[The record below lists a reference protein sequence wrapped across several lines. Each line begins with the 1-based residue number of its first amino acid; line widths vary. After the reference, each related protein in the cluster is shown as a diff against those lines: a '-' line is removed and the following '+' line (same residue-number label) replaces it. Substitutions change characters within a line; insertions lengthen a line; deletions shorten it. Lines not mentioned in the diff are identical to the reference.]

1 MIRTSWRKSRD
12 TCRYLTRSE
21 AKEAREHMNLRLNR
35 ADTWDIKDKEQVS
48 LDFLQEVRIMVDNW
62 VDGYQDLVRM

>member
-1 MIRTSWRKSRD
+1 
-12 TCRYLTRSE
+12 
-21 AKEAREHMNLRLNR
+21 MNLRLNR

-62 VDGYQDLVRM
+62 VDGYQDQVQIPILTAMTV